1 MKRFT
6 ILVGLSVVLSAPA
19 CDPAKTGYYRG
30 DFPDPPSIDVPEDNH
45 LSGIGMKMFHRRDFR
60 RWRRDWGTT
69 GIGGSAPGSNQ
80 LIGLWSGLGYA
91 LDCRSPEEAL
101 ELASFGSLV
110 VGTVSGA
117 PDHVFVVNNTFL
129 MDVRLFGPGGP
140 VINRLEAGF
149 HAYRR
154 SCTSAEGNKLEAV
167 APNPKLTYDKAA
179 ATSEAAGVDPVL
191 EACGLYVQPT
201 FDLGIKIATTPI
213 SEDGMER
220 SGVTDLAWSPAS
232 DAVYLLA
239 GGLVYHDVEILR
251 YDVGTQRLIQVG
263 FGDYYAPLEV
273 ATGGTSLLVNRVGL
287 VSDGVRNGSLHRWA
301 DRIRLPLANDGSL
314 GQVRLPFGTD
324 VRLGSSPMGI
334 LSPHGNTLAIYGRD
348 NATDGYAQQ
357 VLHLV
362 DVAGAS
368 LANLTLAECIPMAW
382 DPTGTKL
389 LVQSNDVLP
398 TSLFVTLADASVA
411 ELPKDPAA
419 PFFSPFFNPDMSF
432 RDRVFWSATGPKVL
446 MQSEAGAQV
455 YDLPTFKTT
464 TFVEPTLV
472 APPSAPMAVVVATEQ
487 VFA

>member
-1 MKRFT
+1 
-6 ILVGLSVVLSAPA
+6 
-19 CDPAKTGYYRG
+19 
-30 DFPDPPSIDVPEDNH
+30 
-45 LSGIGMKMFHRRDFR
+45 
-60 RWRRDWGTT
+60 
-69 GIGGSAPGSNQ
+69 
-80 LIGLWSGLGYA
+80 
-91 LDCRSPEEAL
+91 
-101 ELASFGSLV
+101 
-110 VGTVSGA
+110 
-117 PDHVFVVNNTFL
+117 
-129 MDVRLFGPGGP
+129 
-140 VINRLEAGF
+140 
-149 HAYRR
+149 
-154 SCTSAEGNKLEAV
+154 
-167 APNPKLTYDKAA
+167 
-179 ATSEAAGVDPVL
+179 
-191 EACGLYVQPT
+191 
-201 FDLGIKIATTPI
+201 
-213 SEDGMER
+213 MEIR
-220 SGVTDLAWSPAS
+220 
-232 DAVYLLA
+232 
-239 GGLVYHDVEILR
+239 R
-251 YDVGTQRLIQVG
+251 YDVSTQKLSQVG
-263 FGDYYAPLEV
+263 FGDCYAPLEV

-324 VRLGSSPMGI
+324 VRLGSSPIGI

-455 YDLPTFKTT
+455 YDLLTFKTT